1 MVSFNFLRTGHFSR
15 SYGYIY
21 DRVTDG
27 GWWSTTAGSAT
38 FGHYLR
44 TYPTNV
50 DPQGNYYRGY
60 GFAVRCVVRE
70 G

>member
-1 MVSFNFLRTGHFSR
+1 MWVLRTGYYYR
-15 SYGYIY
+15 SNDVINA
-21 DRVTDG
+21 RVTSG
-27 GWWSTTAGSAT
+27 SWWSTTAGSAT
-38 FGHYLR
+38 VGHFLY

-50 DPQGNYYRGY
+50 YPQGNYYRGY